1 MSLLTHA
8 VSELDRLG
16 LKEGDDIDGMM
27 RKHIL
32 HMVNEF
38 ADEGH
43 SGFSASYAIS
53 CLKRLLEFKPLTP
66 LTGED
71 SEWNNVSEY
80 GHDGTVLYQNKR
92 FSSVFKDENG
102 AYNIDGKVLWN
113 WYKDEDGAPYKSYY
127 TSKDS
132 RVPVTFPYEVPER
145 PEYVYEYPDDPNA
158 PTQNEDGLLESDE

>member
-16 LKEGDDIDGMM
+16 LKEGDDMDGMM

-53 CLKRLLEFKPLTP
+53 CLRRLLEFKPLTP

-71 SEWNNVSEY
+71 SEWNTVSEY
-80 GHDGTVLYQNKR
+80 DHDGA
-92 FSSVFKDENG
+92 D
-102 AYNIDGKVLWN
+102 
-113 WYKDEDGAPYKSYY
+113 AP
-127 TSKDS
+127 
-132 RVPVTFPYEVPER
+132 E
-145 PEYVYEYPDDPNA
+145 
-158 PTQNEDGLLESDE
+158 L